1 MLDWAVVPEDQQ
13 LGCVMQCTHNTLKHL
28 VNLLQVSVR
37 FETIS
42 GTAVI
47 GKDFSISSDKVTLG
61 DGETRVPV
69 PVAIINN
76 LVPQLE
82 HFFTIQLLNETTGG
96 ARLGLVTQTVVTIED
111 YDYPHGIFG
120 MRNGIEGFL
129 AIPESRSFTLLCP
142 LTTINQSIIYYTLH
156 GFIT

>member
-1 MLDWAVVPEDQQ
+1 M
-13 LGCVMQCTHNTLKHL
+13 
-28 VNLLQVSVR
+28 SVR

-42 GTAVI
+42 GTALV

-76 LVPQLE
+76 QVPQLE
-82 HFFTIQLLNETTGG
+82 HFFTVQLLNETTGG
-96 ARLGLVTQTVVTIED
+96 ARLGLVTKTVVTIED

-120 MRNGIEGFL
+120 RRNGSEGFL
-129 AIPESRSFTLLCP
+129 SMPNYHIL
-142 LTTINQSIIYYTLH
+142 
-156 GFIT
+156 